1 MTPES
6 RLFLINNTNFII
18 FSLFNYII
26 IQLVIFYWLLFKYS
40 LEYILLKNA
49 LQKWY
54 FEDIL
59 YLYDETAIIFQNK

>member
-6 RLFLINNTNFII
+6 RLFMINNINFII

>member
-1 MTPES
+1 M
-6 RLFLINNTNFII
+6 INNINFII